1 MLIQIEPMDT
11 VRILKMNN
19 GAENKV
25 TREFLA
31 DYNTALDQV
40 AADAAAKAV
49 VLTGAPEKFFC
60 TGFDLP
66 WLMTR
71 PKEEWV
77 PFFLGMDNLMRRIL
91 IFEKPVVSAINGH
104 CFAGGLFIALCSDWR
119 VMREDKGWICMP
131 EIDLG
136 IDLPPG
142 TVALVSYVLGQ
153 RNADRIAI
161 TGKRFSGKEALGIG
175 MVDELAAPEA
185 LLGKALEIA
194 KYLGAK
200 KPDIFAKHKLRL
212 RGEVARIMADEDP
225 PFIRATM
232 GEKA

>member
-1 MLIQIEPMDT
+1 MLIQIEQDGEIR
-11 VRILKMNN
+11 VLKMNN
-19 GAENKV
+19 GAENKI

-31 DYNTALDQV
+31 DFNTGLDQV
-40 AADAAAKAV
+40 QADAAAKAAV
-49 VLTGAPEKFFC
+49 ITGAPEKFFC
-60 TGFDLP
+60 TGLDLP

-71 PKEEWV
+71 PKEEWI
-77 PFFLGMDNLMRRIL
+77 PFFLEMDNLMRRIL
-91 IFEKPVVSAINGH
+91 IFPKPVVSAINGH

-142 TVALVSYVLGQ
+142 TVALVSYVLGA
-153 RNADRIAI
+153 RRADWMAI
-161 TGKRFSGKEALGIG
+161 SGKRFSGKEALAIG

-185 LLGKALEIA
+185 LLGKALEVA
-194 KYLGAK
+194 KFLAAK

-212 RGEVARIMADEDP
+212 RGEVARIIAEADP
-225 PFIRATM
+225 AFIRATM
-232 GEKA
+232 GEKP